1 MLCET
6 SEPIVEWSVG
16 PQATNL
22 HIEECSVLCL
32 GLTFCPKVY
41 SFQGVDCQIC
51 EMACGRGRRRQG
63 KRYLTRL
70 TSHQPFHLKR
80 ASVRGISD
88 RAMNKPVVHTFF
100 LQNHNLLKNLHCLKH
115 NFHRY
120 KVNFRCIQIFTK
132 EYHRAIRV

>member
-1 MLCET
+1 ML
-6 SEPIVEWSVG
+6 
-16 PQATNL
+16 
-22 HIEECSVLCL
+22 VLKQQTGVLRSAQSFVCC
-32 GLTFCPKVY
+32 LTFSPKIY

-51 EMACGRGRRRQG
+51 EMACGLWRQGGQG

-70 TSHQPFHLKR
+70 TSHQPLRLGR

-88 RAMNKPVVHTFF
+88 RAMNKPAVHIFF

-120 KVNFRCIQIFTK
+120 EVNFRCIHTNIYKRVSQGNKSLI
-132 EYHRAIRV
+132 IRKQ

>member
-1 MLCET
+1 MVG
-6 SEPIVEWSVG
+6 VE
-16 PQATNL
+16 
-22 HIEECSVLCL
+22 EEEE
-32 GLTFCPKVY
+32 GE
-41 SFQGVDCQIC
+41 GG
-51 EMACGRGRRRQG
+51 EGG

-70 TSHQPFHLKR
+70 TSHQPLR
-80 ASVRGISD
+80 LASVRGISD
-88 RAMNKPVVHTFF
+88 RAMNKPAVLVSF